1 MSAMSGSKQTA
12 SKRFYCNILGTRSA
26 LDEQRIAS
34 QYRELGDDA
43 LWAFAEREG
52 ATSIIGEKL
61 RAVLGQ
67 EQTPWRWLEA
77 VEATER
83 RIGLYMEQLDRA
95 AEALAKDGIPLV
107 ALKNS
112 GIARG
117 LHTSLA
123 STPMGDVDVLV
134 SPKDFRRA
142 HGILGGLGFELDD
155 RSPFAVS
162 DIEDAEAHGGAEY
175 RVALRDGTELW
186 FELQWR
192 PVAGR
197 WIRPD
202 QEPRADELLARSV
215 PMPGT
220 AARLLEPEDNLLQ
233 VCLHTAKHSYVRAPG
248 FRLHTDVDRIV
259 HYCEIAWDSFCD
271 RVEQTGLRTAV
282 YLSLVIPKRLLGS
295 AIPDPVL
302 ERLDFAPWKHRL
314 LLRWIRRVGLFG
326 PKERKWSKPGYVV
339 FNLFLYDSFAGVWRA
354 VFPDAVWMQRQYK
367 YRRPWMLPVAH
378 VRRLFGLMF
387 QRANT

>member
-1 MSAMSGSKQTA
+1 MIERVSLSPEGH
-12 SKRFYCNILGTRSA
+12 FYCLVLAASGVTTAELLTRY
-26 LDEQRIAS
+26 EC
-34 QYRELGDDA
+34 LGDA
-43 LWAFAEREG
+43 AVWAFAEREG

-61 RAVLGQ
+61 RSVLG
-67 EQTPWRWLEA
+67 EQKTPQRWLTS
-77 VEATER
+77 VKSTEH
-83 RIGLYMEQLDRA
+83 RIGLYLEQLDRA
-95 AEALAKDGIPLV
+95 AEALAKEGIPLV

-134 SPKDFRRA
+134 SPKDFRHA
-142 HGILGGLGFELDD
+142 HRILEELGFELDD

-175 RVALRDGTELW
+175 RVALRDGSELW
-186 FELQWR
+186 YELQWR

-197 WIRPD
+197 WIRSD
-202 QEPRADELLARSV
+202 QEPRADELLARSL
-215 PMPGT
+215 PMTGT
-220 AARLLEPEDNLLQ
+220 AARLLDPQDNLLQ

-259 HYCEIAWDSFCD
+259 HYCSIDWGSFCE
-271 RVEQTGLRTAV
+271 RVERTGLRTAV

-295 AIPDPVL
+295 AIPESVL

-314 LLRWIRRVGLFG
+314 LLYWILRVGLFG
-326 PKERKWSKPGYVV
+326 PKERKWSKPGYIV
-339 FNLFLYDSFAGVWRA
+339 FNLLLYDSFAGVWRA
-354 VFPDAVWMQRQYK
+354 IFPDSKWMQRHYK
-367 YRRPWMLPVAH
+367 FRRSWMLPVAH
-378 VRRLFGLMF
+378 VRRLYGLVF
-387 QRANT
+387 LRANT

>member
-1 MSAMSGSKQTA
+1 MIRLECMSPVE
-12 SKRFYCNILGTRSA
+12 RFYCCVLGTHVA
-26 LDEQRIAS
+26 DNKQDIAG
-34 QYRELGDDA
+34 QCRELGDDA
-43 LWAFAEREG
+43 IWAFAEREG

-61 RAVLGQ
+61 RSVLGDAR
-67 EQTPWRWLEA
+67 TPQHWLDA
-77 VEATER
+77 VEATEQ
-83 RIGLYMEQLDRA
+83 RIGLYMDQLDRA
-95 AEALAKDGIPLV
+95 AEMLAKEGIRLV

-117 LHTSLA
+117 LHTTLA

-142 HGILGGLGFELDD
+142 HSILEGLGFELDD

-162 DIEDAEAHGGAEY
+162 NIEDAEAHGGAEY

-215 PMPGT
+215 PITGT

-259 HYCEIAWDSFCD
+259 HYCEIDWDSFCD
-271 RVEQTGLRTAV
+271 RVERAGLRTAA
-282 YLSLVIPKRLLGS
+282 YLSLVIPKRLLFS
-295 AIPDPVL
+295 DIPEAVL
-302 ERLDFAPWKHRL
+302 ERLDFAPLKHRL
-314 LLRWIRRVGLFG
+314 LLCWIQRVGLFG
-326 PKERKWSKPGYVV
+326 PKERKWSKPGYIL
-339 FNLFLYDSFAGVWRA
+339 FNLFLYDSLVGVWRA
-354 VFPDAVWMQRQYK
+354 VFPDADWMRQHYK
-367 YRRPWMLPVAH
+367 FRQFWMLPVAH
-378 VRRLFGLMF
+378 MRRLFGLLF

>member
-1 MSAMSGSKQTA
+1 MIEKNRLSPEGQ
-12 SKRFYCNILGTRSA
+12 FYCLVLAAAGVA
-26 LDEQRIAS
+26 DAEVV
-34 QYRELGDDA
+34 REYDTLGDETI
-43 LWAFAEREG
+43 WAFAEREG

-61 RAVLGQ
+61 RSVLGV
-67 EQTPWRWLEA
+67 EQTPQRWLEA
-77 VEATER
+77 VESTER
-83 RIGLYMEQLDRA
+83 RIGMYMEQLDRA
-95 AEALAKDGIPLV
+95 AEALAKEGIPLV

-117 LHTSLA
+117 LHTALA

-134 SPKDFRRA
+134 APNDFRRA
-142 HGILGGLGFELDD
+142 HGILVGLGFELDD
-155 RSPFAVS
+155 RSPFAIS

-175 RVALRDGTELW
+175 RVALGDGTELW

-202 QEPRADELLARSV
+202 QEPRADDLLARSV

-259 HYCEIAWDSFCD
+259 HYCEIDWDSFCD
-271 RVEQTGLRTAV
+271 RVERTGLRTAV

-295 AIPDPVL
+295 EIPDAVL

-314 LLRWIRRVGLFG
+314 LLRWIQRVGLFG
-326 PKERKWSKPGYVV
+326 PKERKWSKLGYIV
-339 FNLFLYDSFAGVWRA
+339 FNLFLYDSLAGVWRA
-354 VFPDAVWMQRQYK
+354 VFPEAEWMQRQYK
-367 YRRPWMLPVAH
+367 YHSPWMLPMVH
-378 VRRLFGLMF
+378 IRRLFSLMF
-387 QRANT
+387 QRAKT

>member
-1 MSAMSGSKQTA
+1 MIERAMLSPEGQ
-12 SKRFYCNILGTRSA
+12 FYCMVLATSGVSSA
-26 LDEQRIAS
+26 DVTK
-34 QYRELGDDA
+34 QYENLGDDA
-43 LWAFAEREG
+43 VWEFAEQEG

-67 EQTPWRWLEA
+67 EKTPRRWLKA
-77 VEATER
+77 VEDTEQ
-83 RIGLYMEQLDRA
+83 RIGLYLEQIDLA
-95 AEALAKDGIPLV
+95 AQALAKEGIPLV

-142 HGILGGLGFELDD
+142 HGILEGLGFKLDD
-155 RSPFAVS
+155 RSPFAVT
-162 DIEDAEAHGGAEY
+162 DIEDAETHGGAEY
-175 RVALRDGTELW
+175 RVVLRDGTELW

-215 PMPGT
+215 TMPGT
-220 AARLLEPEDNLLQ
+220 SARLLEPQDNLLQ
-233 VCLHTAKHSYVRAPG
+233 VCLHTAKHSYIRAPG
-248 FRLHTDVDRIV
+248 FRLHSDVDRIV
-259 HYCEIAWDSFCD
+259 NYCEIDWDFFCE
-271 RVEQTGLRTAV
+271 RVEHASLCTAV

-295 AIPDPVL
+295 NIPDPVL
-302 ERLDFAPWKHRL
+302 KRLDHTPWKHRL
-314 LLRWIRRVGLFG
+314 LLLWIQRAGLFG
-326 PKERKWSKPGYVV
+326 PKERKWSKLGYIL
-339 FNLFLYDSFAGVWRA
+339 FNLFLYDSFVGVWRA
-354 VFPDAVWMQRQYK
+354 VFPDPKWMQRQYN
-367 YRRPWMLPVAH
+367 YGYPWMLPFAYL
-378 VRRLFGLMF
+378 RRLVELLFL
-387 QRANT
+387 RANT